1 MKKQNQGIT
10 YKELEDILTNV
21 LSKVE
26 KQDNKYLKQKK
37 ENEWTIK

>member
-1 MKKQNQGIT
+1 MTDKRKGIT

-26 KQDNKYLKQKK
+26 EQDNKYLKQKK
-37 ENEWTIK
+37 ENKNEQ

>member
-1 MKKQNQGIT
+1 MNKKNQGIT

-37 ENEWTIK
+37 ENE

>member
-1 MKKQNQGIT
+1 MNKKNQGIT

-37 ENEWTIK
+37 ENK

>member
-1 MKKQNQGIT
+1 MIDKRKGIT

-37 ENEWTIK
+37 ENE

>member
-1 MKKQNQGIT
+1 MIDKRKGIT
-10 YKELEDILTNV
+10 YKELQDILSDV

-37 ENEWTIK
+37 ENK

>member
-37 ENEWTIK
+37 ENE